1 MAATR
6 AGRAV
11 PAMGSTLIRYLR
23 DAHEAPLK
31 LRNTLRIRQCEGGPS
46 PHRGSPV
53 RNLLS
58 HARARGQRHGR
69 KPAIIASRAVKA
81 ILCTRFGDPDD
92 LELADIAEPAA
103 GPGQAVVRV
112 AAVGLNFYDTLIIAG
127 RYQRKPPF
135 PFSPGGEFSGTIE
148 SVGEGVAALAP
159 GDRVIGYVA
168 YGAAR
173 ECLAV
178 EAARLVKLTADID
191 LIRAARLT
199 APYPTP
205 YPPPIQPAAPHRP
218 QTPAALTP

>member
-1 MAATR
+1 MTATR
-6 AGRAV
+6 AGSAV
-11 PAMGSTLIRYLR
+11 PAMSSTLIRYLR

-103 GPGQAVVRV
+103 GPGQAVLAR
-112 AAVGLNFYDTLIIAG
+112 A
-127 RYQRKPPF
+127 
-135 PFSPGGEFSGTIE
+135 PGGAHFHDPRILP
-148 SVGEGVAALAP
+148 V
-159 GDRVIGYVA
+159 R
-168 YGAAR
+168 
-173 ECLAV
+173 
-178 EAARLVKLTADID
+178 
-191 LIRAARLT
+191 
-199 APYPTP
+199 
-205 YPPPIQPAAPHRP
+205 
-218 QTPAALTP
+218 